1 MKFIFKRKYTLPF
14 MLFLILAILCFA
26 FYYFGP
32 KVIHQS
38 EEFYRN
44 VLIISLIDSLL
55 VVMFVTGLYRVNY
68 FLYHDHLEIK
78 RSLRK
83 PIILKY
89 AQIKQV
95 NEVKNDKIF
104 LVFGKRPSFKLKYE
118 VNGKI
123 KHYRIRLANHDL
135 FKLILENE
143 KKISVTTKS

>member
-14 MLFLILAILCFA
+14 MLFLVLAILCFA

-83 PIILKY
+83 QIIFKY

>member
-14 MLFLILAILCFA
+14 MLFLVLAILCFA

-32 KVIHQS
+32 KFIPQS
-38 EEFYRN
+38 AEFYRN
-44 VLIISLIDSLL
+44 VLIISIIDSLL
-55 VVMFVTGLYRVNY
+55 IVMFVTGLYRVNY
-68 FLYHDHLEIK
+68 FLYHDRLEIK
-78 RSLRK
+78 RSLKK
-83 PIILKY
+83 PIVLKY

-104 LVFGKRPSFKLKYE
+104 LIFGKRPSFKLKYE
-118 VNGKI
+118 ENGKI

-143 KKISVTTKS
+143 KKISITTKS